1 MPADFDVSQLSNWAL
16 PSAFLGLL
24 NLPPNQA
31 IDQLIPTRS
40 QSNFT
45 QSAEVPG
52 TSSHPFIEALKKIP
66 DTLTEKGALAH
77 KTTDSPLVDLFFDLA
92 PGIESDRLYKLLEAA
107 WTEDS
112 LATLKIIFHSRS
124 IHEGKGFKDGFY
136 RAMAWLW
143 DEHPRTFI
151 ENLHFIVDHT
161 CPPPINEKK
170 ESKKRQ
176 KREKQQ
182 LKKGDVLELNDEGD
196 IDLGEEIP
204 SQYSS
209 RPHGT
214 FDDLLDLLVLHINGQ
229 LSTSFSGKL
238 TAVDE
243 TLAPNIWADLFK
255 QSRIQGRT
263 TSKRDRQGF
272 LKIIIEAKKREKKD
286 ADDFQAKLWK
296 APTLSDKH
304 RLLSSRLQDALTND
318 KKFQAL
324 YITVLRIFHSYLAED
339 LKLLVKYEEE
349 NCFESDQVTATPPY
363 IPNLSFAAKWAPTPG
378 KSADKQLH
386 IATALALLFYPGDDV
401 IWARHKLQKEIL
413 TPLRKVLAI
422 PEVAMSNQSWKFD
435 YNRVPSRSMA
445 RNAEAFMA
453 HDQQGFTAYLDRVS
467 QGLATVSGAS
477 LMPHELL
484 YNAIRGK
491 SPVVKRLADLQW
503 ATLVDSIRSSSSGD
517 ISNCIAIADVSG
529 SMGSLD
535 WGSPK
540 SPPPIL
546 PCIALTLLLSELAS
560 PPWQGRFFTF
570 STDPTCEYI
579 DPKLPLA
586 EKASQLSQADWGM
599 STEFYK
605 TYELILTTAKKN
617 ELAPEHMVKKLF
629 VFSDM
634 QFDAAKEGEYGETE
648 HETMKKRFEE
658 AGYSL
663 PEMVYWNLAS
673 RAEGTPKP
681 TKSDIEGVTL
691 FSGFSG
697 ALMKFS
703 LGDGVE
709 DDALESQFEAIEIAK
724 EGESS
729 VSSEKERKK
738 PNPLE
743 QVHRAISGQHFAG
756 LKVVD

>member
-1 MPADFDVSQLSNWAL
+1 MLAESEVSQLSNWAL

-24 NLPPNQA
+24 NLPPDQV

-40 QSNFT
+40 KSP
-45 QSAEVPG
+45 SIHSSEVPG
-52 TSSHPFIEALKKIP
+52 TSFHPFIEALKNIP
-66 DTLTEKGALAH
+66 DILTEKGALAH

-92 PGIESDRLYKLLEAA
+92 PGIASDQLYKLLEAA

-151 ENLHFIVDHT
+151 ENLHLIVDHT
-161 CPPPINEKK
+161 CPPSISEKQ

-182 LKKGDVLELNDEGD
+182 LEKGHVLELDDEGG
-196 IDLGEEIP
+196 IDLGGEIP

-214 FDDLLDLLVLHINGQ
+214 FNDLLDLLILHINGQ

-238 TAVDE
+238 TAVNE
-243 TLAPNIWADLFK
+243 TLAPNISADLFK

-272 LKIIIEAKKREKKD
+272 LKIIVEAKKREKKD
-286 ADDFQAKLWK
+286 VDDFQAKLWK

-304 RLLSSRLQDALTND
+304 QLLSSRLQDALTND

-324 YITVLRIFHSYLAED
+324 YLTVLRIFHGYLEED
-339 LKLLVKYEEE
+339 LKLLFKYNEQ
-349 NCFESDQVTATPPY
+349 NCLGSDHGAVALPH
-363 IPNLSFAAKWAPTPG
+363 ISNMSFAAKWAPTPG

-386 IATALALLFYPGDDV
+386 IATALAKLFYPGDDV
-401 IWARHKLQKEIL
+401 IWARQKLQKEIL
-413 TPLRKVLAI
+413 TPLRKALAI

-445 RNAEAFMA
+445 HNAEAFMA
-453 HDQQGFTAYLDRVS
+453 HDQQGFAAYLDRVS

-491 SPVVKRLADLQW
+491 SPVAKRLADLQW
-503 ATLVDSIRSSSSGD
+503 ATLVDSIRSSSSDG

-529 SMGSLD
+529 SMGSLNH
-535 WGSPK
+535 GSPQN
-540 SPPPIL
+540 PPPVL

-570 STDPTCEYI
+570 STEPACEYI
-579 DPKLPLA
+579 DPNLPLA
-586 EKASQLSQADWGM
+586 ERASQLSKAHWGM

-605 TYELILTTAKKN
+605 TYELILATAKKN

-634 QFDAAKEGEYGETE
+634 QFDAAGEGKYGETE
-648 HETMKKRFEE
+648 HETMKRRFEE
-658 AGYSL
+658 AGYPL

-681 TKSDIEGVTL
+681 TKSDVEGVTL

-697 ALMKFS
+697 ALMKFF

-709 DDALESQFEAIEIAK
+709 DDALERQFADIGIGK

-729 VSSEKERKK
+729 VSEKERKK

-743 QVHRAISGQHFAG
+743 QVHRAISGQPFAG

>member
-40 QSNFT
+40 QSTFT

-52 TSSHPFIEALKKIP
+52 TSSNPFIEALKKIP

-151 ENLHFIVDHT
+151 ENLHLIVDHT

-182 LKKGDVLELNDEGD
+182 LKKGNVLELNDESD

-243 TLAPNIWADLFK
+243 TLAPNISADLFK

-263 TSKRDRQGF
+263 TYKRDRQGF
-272 LKIIIEAKKREKKD
+272 LKIIVEAKKREKKD

-304 RLLSSRLQDALTND
+304 QLLSSRLQAALTND

-324 YITVLRIFHSYLAED
+324 YISVLRIFQSYLAED
-339 LKLLVKYEEE
+339 LKLLVKYKEE
-349 NCFESDQVTATPPY
+349 NCCESDRVTATLPY
-363 IPNLSFAAKWAPTPG
+363 ISNLSFAAKWAPTPG

-401 IWARHKLQKEIL
+401 IWARQKLQKEIL
-413 TPLRKVLAI
+413 TPLRKALAI
-422 PEVAMSNQSWKFD
+422 PEVAMSNQSWDFD
-435 YNRVPSRSMA
+435 YNR
-445 RNAEAFMA
+445 
-453 HDQQGFTAYLDRVS
+453 
-467 QGLATVSGAS
+467 
-477 LMPHELL
+477 
-484 YNAIRGK
+484 
-491 SPVVKRLADLQW
+491 RLADLQW

-617 ELAPEHMVKKLF
+617 KLASEHMVKKLF

-634 QFDAAKEGEYGETE
+634 QFDAAAEGEYGETE
-648 HETMKKRFEE
+648 HETMKRRFEE
-658 AGYSL
+658 AGYPL

-697 ALMKFS
+697 ALMKFF

-709 DDALESQFEAIEIAK
+709 DDELESQFEAIEIGK

>member
-1 MPADFDVSQLSNWAL
+1 MLAESEVSQLSNWAL

-24 NLPPNQA
+24 NLPPDQV

-40 QSNFT
+40 KSP
-45 QSAEVPG
+45 SIHSSEVPG
-52 TSSHPFIEALKKIP
+52 TSFHPFIEALKNIP
-66 DTLTEKGALAH
+66 DILTEKGALAH

-92 PGIESDRLYKLLEAA
+92 PGIASDQLYKLLEAA

-151 ENLHFIVDHT
+151 ENLHLIVDHT
-161 CPPPINEKK
+161 CPPSISEKQ

-182 LKKGDVLELNDEGD
+182 LEKGHVLELDDEGG
-196 IDLGEEIP
+196 IDLGGEIP

-214 FDDLLDLLVLHINGQ
+214 FNDLLDLLILHINGQ

-238 TAVDE
+238 TAVNE
-243 TLAPNIWADLFK
+243 TLAPNISADLFK

-272 LKIIIEAKKREKKD
+272 LKIIVEAKKREKKD
-286 ADDFQAKLWK
+286 VDDFQAKLWK

-304 RLLSSRLQDALTND
+304 QLLSSRLRDALTND

-324 YITVLRIFHSYLAED
+324 YLTVLRIFHGYLEED
-339 LKLLVKYEEE
+339 LKLLFKYNEQ
-349 NCFESDQVTATPPY
+349 NCLGSDHGAVALPH
-363 IPNLSFAAKWAPTPG
+363 ISNMSFAAKWAPTPG

-386 IATALALLFYPGDDV
+386 IATALAKLFYPGDDV
-401 IWARHKLQKEIL
+401 IWARQKLQKEIL
-413 TPLRKVLAI
+413 TPLRKALAI

-453 HDQQGFTAYLDRVS
+453 HDQQGFAAYLDRVS

-491 SPVVKRLADLQW
+491 SPVAKRLADLQW
-503 ATLVDSIRSSSSGD
+503 ATLVDSIRSSSSDG

-529 SMGSLD
+529 SMGSLNH
-535 WGSPK
+535 GSPQN
-540 SPPPIL
+540 PPPVL

-570 STDPTCEYI
+570 STEPACEYI
-579 DPKLPLA
+579 DPNLPLA
-586 EKASQLSQADWGM
+586 ERASQLSKAHWGM

-605 TYELILTTAKKN
+605 TYELILATAKKN

-634 QFDAAKEGEYGETE
+634 QFDAAGEGKYGETE
-648 HETMKKRFEE
+648 HETMKRRFEE
-658 AGYSL
+658 AGYPL

-681 TKSDIEGVTL
+681 TKSDVEGVTL

-697 ALMKFS
+697 ALMKFF

-709 DDALESQFEAIEIAK
+709 DDALERQFADIGIGK

-729 VSSEKERKK
+729 VSEKERKK

-743 QVHRAISGQHFAG
+743 QVHRAISGQPFAG

>member
-1 MPADFDVSQLSNWAL
+1 MLAEFEVSQLSNWEL

-24 NLPPNQA
+24 NLPPDQA

-40 QSNFT
+40 QSTFT
-45 QSAEVPG
+45 QSAEVPD
-52 TSSHPFIEALKKIP
+52 TSSHPFIEALKNIP

-92 PGIESDRLYKLLEAA
+92 PGIESDRLYKILEAA

-151 ENLHFIVDHT
+151 ENLHLIVDHT

-170 ESKKRQ
+170 ESTKRQ

-182 LKKGDVLELNDEGD
+182 LKKGDVLELNGEGD

-243 TLAPNIWADLFK
+243 TLAPNISADLFK

-272 LKIIIEAKKREKKD
+272 LKIIVESKKCEKKD

-296 APTLSDKH
+296 APTLSDKQQ
-304 RLLSSRLQDALTND
+304 LLSSRLQAALTND

-324 YITVLRIFHSYLAED
+324 YITVLRFFHSYLAED
-339 LKLLVKYEEE
+339 LKLLVKYKEE
-349 NCFESDQVTATPPY
+349 NCFESDRVTATPPY
-363 IPNLSFAAKWAPTPG
+363 ISNLSFAAKWAPTPG

-401 IWARHKLQKEIL
+401 FWARHKLQKEIL

-435 YNRVPSRSMA
+435 YNR
-445 RNAEAFMA
+445 
-453 HDQQGFTAYLDRVS
+453 
-467 QGLATVSGAS
+467 
-477 LMPHELL
+477 
-484 YNAIRGK
+484 
-491 SPVVKRLADLQW
+491 RLADLQW
-503 ATLVDSIRSSSSGD
+503 ATLVDSIRSSSSGE

-535 WGSPK
+535 WGTPK

-560 PPWQGRFFTF
+560 PSWQGRFFTF

-586 EKASQLSQADWGM
+586 EKASQLSKANWGM

-634 QFDAAKEGEYGETE
+634 QFDAAGEGEYGETE
-648 HETMKKRFEE
+648 HETMKRRFEE
-658 AGYSL
+658 AGYPL

-697 ALMKFS
+697 ALMKFF

-709 DDALESQFEAIEIAK
+709 DDALESQFEAIEIGK
-724 EGESS
+724 EGGSS
-729 VSSEKERKK
+729 VSSDKERKK
-738 PNPLE
+738 PNPVE
-743 QVHRAISGQHFAG
+743 QVQRAISGQHFAG

>member
-1 MPADFDVSQLSNWAL
+1 MLAEFEVSQLSNWEL

-24 NLPPNQA
+24 DLPPDQA

-40 QSNFT
+40 QSTFT
-45 QSAEVPG
+45 QSAEVPDI
-52 TSSHPFIEALKKIP
+52 SSHPFIEALKNIP

-92 PGIESDRLYKLLEAA
+92 PGIESDRLYKILEAA

-151 ENLHFIVDHT
+151 ENLHLIVDHT

-170 ESKKRQ
+170 ESTKRQ

-182 LKKGDVLELNDEGD
+182 LKKGDVLELNGEGD

-204 SQYSS
+204 NQYSS

-243 TLAPNIWADLFK
+243 TLAPNISADLFK

-272 LKIIIEAKKREKKD
+272 LKIIVESKSREKKD

-296 APTLSDKH
+296 APTLSDKQQ
-304 RLLSSRLQDALTND
+304 LLSSRLQAALTND

-339 LKLLVKYEEE
+339 LKLLVKYKEE
-349 NCFESDQVTATPPY
+349 NCFESDRVTATPPY
-363 IPNLSFAAKWAPTPG
+363 ISNLSFAAKWASTPG
-378 KSADKQLH
+378 ISADKQLH

-401 IWARHKLQKEIL
+401 FWARHKLQKEIL

-435 YNRVPSRSMA
+435 YNR
-445 RNAEAFMA
+445 
-453 HDQQGFTAYLDRVS
+453 
-467 QGLATVSGAS
+467 
-477 LMPHELL
+477 
-484 YNAIRGK
+484 
-491 SPVVKRLADLQW
+491 RLADLQW
-503 ATLVDSIRSSSSGD
+503 ATLVDSIRSSSPGE

-535 WGSPK
+535 WGTPK

-586 EKASQLSQADWGM
+586 EKASQLSKANWGM

-634 QFDAAKEGEYGETE
+634 QFDAAGEGEYGETE
-648 HETMKKRFEE
+648 HETMKRRFEE
-658 AGYSL
+658 AGYPL

-697 ALMKFS
+697 ALMKFF

-709 DDALESQFEAIEIAK
+709 DDALESQFEAIEIGK
-724 EGESS
+724 EGGSS
-729 VSSEKERKK
+729 VSSDKERKK
-738 PNPLE
+738 PNPVE
-743 QVHRAISGQHFAG
+743 QVQRAISGQHFAG

>member
-1 MPADFDVSQLSNWAL
+1 MQAEFEVSQFSNWEL

-24 NLPPNQA
+24 NLPPDQA
-31 IDQLIPTRS
+31 IDQLIPTQS
-40 QSNFT
+40 QSAFT

-52 TSSHPFIEALKKIP
+52 TSSHPFIEALKNIP

-112 LATLKIIFHSRS
+112 LATFKIIFHSRS

-151 ENLHFIVDHT
+151 ENLHLIVDHT

-182 LKKGDVLELNDEGD
+182 LKKGDVLELNDMGD

-243 TLAPNIWADLFK
+243 TLAPNISADLFK

-272 LKIIIEAKKREKKD
+272 LNIIIEAKKREKKD

-296 APTLSDKH
+296 APTLSEKH
-304 RLLSSRLQDALTND
+304 QLLSSRLQAALTND

-339 LKLLVKYEEE
+339 LKLLVKYKEE
-349 NCFESDQVTATPPY
+349 NCSESDHVIATHPY
-363 IPNLSFAAKWAPTPG
+363 ISNLSFAAKWAPTPG

-386 IATALALLFYPGDDV
+386 IATALALLFYPGDNV
-401 IWARHKLQKEIL
+401 IWARQKLQKEIL

-435 YNRVPSRSMA
+435 YNR
-445 RNAEAFMA
+445 
-453 HDQQGFTAYLDRVS
+453 
-467 QGLATVSGAS
+467 
-477 LMPHELL
+477 
-484 YNAIRGK
+484 
-491 SPVVKRLADLQW
+491 RLADLQW

-586 EKASQLSQADWGM
+586 EKASQLSNADWGM

-605 TYELILTTAKKN
+605 TYELILTTAKKS

-634 QFDAAKEGEYGETE
+634 QFDAAGEGEYGETK
-648 HETMKKRFEE
+648 HETMKRRFEE
-658 AGYSL
+658 AGYPL

-673 RAEGTPKP
+673 RAEGAPKP
-681 TKSDIEGVTL
+681 TKSDIQGVTL

-697 ALMKFS
+697 ALMKFF

-709 DDALESQFEAIEIAK
+709 DDALGSQFEAIEIGK

>member
-1 MPADFDVSQLSNWAL
+1 MLAESEVPQLSNWAL

-24 NLPPNQA
+24 NLPPDQV

-40 QSNFT
+40 KSP
-45 QSAEVPG
+45 SIHSSEVPG
-52 TSSHPFIEALKKIP
+52 TSFHPFIEALKNIP

-92 PGIESDRLYKLLEAA
+92 PGIASDQLYKLLEAA

-136 RAMAWLW
+136 RATAWLW

-151 ENLHFIVDHT
+151 ENLHLIVDHT
-161 CPPPINEKK
+161 CPPSISEKK

-182 LKKGDVLELNDEGD
+182 LEKGHVLELDDEGG
-196 IDLGEEIP
+196 IDLGGEIP

-214 FDDLLDLLVLHINGQ
+214 FNDLLDLLILHINGQ

-238 TAVDE
+238 TAVNE
-243 TLAPNIWADLFK
+243 TLAPNISADLFK
-255 QSRIQGRT
+255 QFRIQGRT

-272 LKIIIEAKKREKKD
+272 LKIIVEAKKREKKD
-286 ADDFQAKLWK
+286 VDDFQAKLWK

-304 RLLSSRLQDALTND
+304 QLLSSRLQDALTND

-324 YITVLRIFHSYLAED
+324 YLTVLRIFHGYLEED
-339 LKLLVKYEEE
+339 LKLLFKYNEQ
-349 NCFESDQVTATPPY
+349 NCLGSDHGAVALPH
-363 IPNLSFAAKWAPTPG
+363 ISNMSFAAKWAPTPG

-386 IATALALLFYPGDDV
+386 IATALAKLFYPGDDV
-401 IWARHKLQKEIL
+401 IWARQKLQKEIL
-413 TPLRKVLAI
+413 TPLRKALAI

-453 HDQQGFTAYLDRVS
+453 HDQQGFAAYLDRVS

-491 SPVVKRLADLQW
+491 SPVAKRLADLQW
-503 ATLVDSIRSSSSGD
+503 ATLVDSIRSSSSDG

-529 SMGSLD
+529 SMGSLNH
-535 WGSPK
+535 GSPQN
-540 SPPPIL
+540 PPPVL

-570 STDPTCEYI
+570 STEPACEYI
-579 DPKLPLA
+579 DPNLPLA
-586 EKASQLSQADWGM
+586 ERASQLSKAHWGM

-605 TYELILTTAKKN
+605 TYELILATAKKN

-634 QFDAAKEGEYGETE
+634 QFDAAGEGKYGETE
-648 HETMKKRFEE
+648 HETMKRRFEE
-658 AGYSL
+658 AGYPL

-681 TKSDIEGVTL
+681 TKSDVEGVTL

-697 ALMKFS
+697 ALMKFF

-709 DDALESQFEAIEIAK
+709 DDALERQFADIGIGK

-729 VSSEKERKK
+729 VSEKERKK

-743 QVHRAISGQHFAG
+743 QVHRAISGQPFAG

>member
-1 MPADFDVSQLSNWAL
+1 MLAEFAVSQLSNWAL

-24 NLPPNQA
+24 NLPPDQA

-40 QSNFT
+40 QCTFT

-77 KTTDSPLVDLFFDLA
+77 NTTDSPLVDLFFDLA
-92 PGIESDRLYKLLEAA
+92 PGIEFDRLYKLLEVA

-112 LATLKIIFHSRS
+112 LAARTLKIIFHSKS
-124 IHEGKGFKDGFY
+124 IHEGKGFKGGFY

-151 ENLHFIVDHT
+151 ENLHLIVDHT
-161 CPPPINEKK
+161 CPSPINEKK
-170 ESKKRQ
+170 GSKKRQ

-243 TLAPNIWADLFK
+243 TLAPNISADLFK
-255 QSRIQGRT
+255 QSRIQGHKI
-263 TSKRDRQGF
+263 SKRDRQGF
-272 LKIIIEAKKREKKD
+272 LKIIVEAKKREKKD

-296 APTLSDKH
+296 APTSVSDKH
-304 RLLSSRLQDALTND
+304 QLLSSRLQAALTND

-339 LKLLVKYEEE
+339 LDLLVKYKEE
-349 NCFESDQVTATPPY
+349 NCFENDHVTVTHPY
-363 IPNLSFAAKWAPTPG
+363 ISNLSFAAKWAPTPG

-413 TPLRKVLAI
+413 TPLRKILAI

-435 YNRVPSRSMA
+435 YNRIEYLKGKTCISSLTHETYENPS
-445 RNAEAFMA
+445 
-453 HDQQGFTAYLDRVS
+453 
-467 QGLATVSGAS
+467 LATVSGAT

-484 YNAIRGK
+484 HNAIRGK
-491 SPVVKRLADLQW
+491 SPVAKRLADLQW

-535 WGSPK
+535 QGSPR
-540 SPPPIL
+540 SPQPIL

-579 DPKLPLA
+579 DPKLSLA
-586 EKASQLSQADWGM
+586 EKASQLSKAHWGM

-634 QFDAAKEGEYGETE
+634 QFDAAGEGEYGETE
-648 HETMKKRFEE
+648 HEAMKRRFEE
-658 AGYSL
+658 AGYPL

-697 ALMKFS
+697 ALMKFF

-709 DDALESQFEAIEIAK
+709 DDALESQFEAIEIGK
-724 EGESS
+724 EGESNI
-729 VSSEKERKK
+729 SSEKERKR

>member
-1 MPADFDVSQLSNWAL
+1 MLAEFEVSQLSNWEL

-24 NLPPNQA
+24 NLPPDQA

-40 QSNFT
+40 QSTFT
-45 QSAEVPG
+45 QSAEVPD
-52 TSSHPFIEALKKIP
+52 TSSHPFIEALKNIP

-92 PGIESDRLYKLLEAA
+92 PGIESDRLYKILEAA

-151 ENLHFIVDHT
+151 ENLHLIVDHT

-170 ESKKRQ
+170 ESTKRQ

-182 LKKGDVLELNDEGD
+182 LKKGDVLELNGEGD

-243 TLAPNIWADLFK
+243 TLAPNISADLFK

-272 LKIIIEAKKREKKD
+272 LKIIVESKKREKKD

-296 APTLSDKH
+296 APTLSDKQQ
-304 RLLSSRLQDALTND
+304 LLSSRLQAALTND

-324 YITVLRIFHSYLAED
+324 YITVLRFFHSYLAED
-339 LKLLVKYEEE
+339 LKLLVKYKEE
-349 NCFESDQVTATPPY
+349 NCFESDRVTATPPY
-363 IPNLSFAAKWAPTPG
+363 ISNLSFAAKWAPTPG

-401 IWARHKLQKEIL
+401 FWARHKLQKEIL

-435 YNRVPSRSMA
+435 YNR
-445 RNAEAFMA
+445 
-453 HDQQGFTAYLDRVS
+453 
-467 QGLATVSGAS
+467 
-477 LMPHELL
+477 
-484 YNAIRGK
+484 
-491 SPVVKRLADLQW
+491 RLADLQW
-503 ATLVDSIRSSSSGD
+503 ATLVDSIRSSSSGE

-535 WGSPK
+535 WGTPK

-560 PPWQGRFFTF
+560 PSWQGRFFTF

-586 EKASQLSQADWGM
+586 EKASQLSKANWGM

-634 QFDAAKEGEYGETE
+634 QFDAAGEGEYGETE
-648 HETMKKRFEE
+648 HETMKRRFEE
-658 AGYSL
+658 AGYPL

-697 ALMKFS
+697 ALMKFF

-709 DDALESQFEAIEIAK
+709 DDALESQFEAIEIGK
-724 EGESS
+724 EGGSS
-729 VSSEKERKK
+729 VSSDKERKK
-738 PNPLE
+738 PNPVE
-743 QVHRAISGQHFAG
+743 QVQRAISGQHFAG

>member
-1 MPADFDVSQLSNWAL
+1 MLAESEVPQLSNWAL

-24 NLPPNQA
+24 NLPPDQV

-40 QSNFT
+40 KSP
-45 QSAEVPG
+45 SIHSSEVPG
-52 TSSHPFIEALKKIP
+52 TSFHPFIEALKNIP

-92 PGIESDRLYKLLEAA
+92 PGIASDQLYKLLEAA

-151 ENLHFIVDHT
+151 ENLHLIVDHT
-161 CPPPINEKK
+161 CPPSISEKK

-182 LKKGDVLELNDEGD
+182 LEKGHVLELDDEGG
-196 IDLGEEIP
+196 IDLGGEIP

-214 FDDLLDLLVLHINGQ
+214 FDDLLDLLILHINGQ

-243 TLAPNIWADLFK
+243 TLAPNISADLFK

-272 LKIIIEAKKREKKD
+272 LKIIVEAKKREKKD
-286 ADDFQAKLWK
+286 VDDFQAKLWK

-304 RLLSSRLQDALTND
+304 QLLSSRLQDALTND
-318 KKFQAL
+318 KKFRAL
-324 YITVLRIFHSYLAED
+324 YLTVLRIFHGYLEED
-339 LKLLVKYEEE
+339 LKLLFKYNEQ
-349 NCFESDQVTATPPY
+349 NCLGSDHDAVALPH
-363 IPNLSFAAKWAPTPG
+363 ISNMSFAAKWAPTPG

-386 IATALALLFYPGDDV
+386 IATALAKLFYPGDDV
-401 IWARHKLQKEIL
+401 IWARQKLQKEIL
-413 TPLRKVLAI
+413 TPLRKALAI

-453 HDQQGFTAYLDRVS
+453 HDQQGFAAYLDRVS
-467 QGLATVSGAS
+467 QGLTTVSGAS

-491 SPVVKRLADLQW
+491 SPVAKRLADLQW
-503 ATLVDSIRSSSSGD
+503 ATLVDSIRSSSSDG

-529 SMGSLD
+529 SMGSLNH
-535 WGSPK
+535 GSPQN
-540 SPPPIL
+540 PPPVL

-570 STDPTCEYI
+570 STEPACEYI
-579 DPKLPLA
+579 DPNLPLA
-586 EKASQLSQADWGM
+586 ERASQLSKAHWGM

-605 TYELILTTAKKN
+605 TYELILATAKKN

-634 QFDAAKEGEYGETE
+634 QFDAAREGKYGETE
-648 HETMKKRFEE
+648 HETMKRRFEE
-658 AGYSL
+658 AGYPL

-681 TKSDIEGVTL
+681 TKSDVEGVTL

-697 ALMKFS
+697 ALMKFF

-709 DDALESQFEAIEIAK
+709 DDALERQFADIGIGK
-724 EGESS
+724 EGKSS
-729 VSSEKERKK
+729 VSEKERRK

>member
-1 MPADFDVSQLSNWAL
+1 MLAESEVSQLSNWAL

-24 NLPPNQA
+24 NLPPDQV

-40 QSNFT
+40 KSP
-45 QSAEVPG
+45 SIHSSEVPG
-52 TSSHPFIEALKKIP
+52 TSFHPFIEALKNIP
-66 DTLTEKGALAH
+66 DILTEKGALAH

-92 PGIESDRLYKLLEAA
+92 PGIASDQLYKLLEAA

-151 ENLHFIVDHT
+151 ENLHLIVDHT
-161 CPPPINEKK
+161 CLPSISEKQ

-182 LKKGDVLELNDEGD
+182 LEKGHVLELDDEGG
-196 IDLGEEIP
+196 IDLGGEIP

-214 FDDLLDLLVLHINGQ
+214 FNDLLDLLILHINGQ

-238 TAVDE
+238 TAVNE
-243 TLAPNIWADLFK
+243 TLAPNISADLFK

-272 LKIIIEAKKREKKD
+272 LKIIVEAKKREKKD
-286 ADDFQAKLWK
+286 VDDFQAKLWK

-304 RLLSSRLQDALTND
+304 QLLSSRLQDALTND

-324 YITVLRIFHSYLAED
+324 YLTVLRIFHGYLEED
-339 LKLLVKYEEE
+339 LKLLFKYNEQ
-349 NCFESDQVTATPPY
+349 NCLGSDHDAVALPH
-363 IPNLSFAAKWAPTPG
+363 ISNMSFAAKWAPTPG

-386 IATALALLFYPGDDV
+386 IATALAKLFYPGDDV
-401 IWARHKLQKEIL
+401 IWARQKLQKEIL
-413 TPLRKVLAI
+413 TPLRKALAI

-453 HDQQGFTAYLDRVS
+453 HDQQGFAAYLDRVS

-491 SPVVKRLADLQW
+491 SPVAKRLADLQW
-503 ATLVDSIRSSSSGD
+503 ATLVDSIRSSSSDG

-529 SMGSLD
+529 SMGSLNH
-535 WGSPK
+535 GSPQN
-540 SPPPIL
+540 PPPVL

-570 STDPTCEYI
+570 STEPACEYI
-579 DPKLPLA
+579 DPNLPLA
-586 EKASQLSQADWGM
+586 ERASQLSKAHWGM

-605 TYELILTTAKKN
+605 TYELILATAKKN

-634 QFDAAKEGEYGETE
+634 QFDAAGEGKYGETE
-648 HETMKKRFEE
+648 HETMKRRFEE
-658 AGYSL
+658 AGYPL
-663 PEMVYWNLAS
+663 PEMVYWNLPS

-681 TKSDIEGVTL
+681 TKSDVEGVTL

-697 ALMKFS
+697 ALMKFF

-709 DDALESQFEAIEIAK
+709 DDALERQFADIGIGK

-729 VSSEKERKK
+729 VSEKERKK

-743 QVHRAISGQHFAG
+743 QVHRAISGQPFAG

>member
-1 MPADFDVSQLSNWAL
+1 MQAEFEVSQFSNWEL

-24 NLPPNQA
+24 NLPPDQA
-31 IDQLIPTRS
+31 IDQLIPTQS
-40 QSNFT
+40 QSAFT

-52 TSSHPFIEALKKIP
+52 TSSHPFIEALKNIP

-112 LATLKIIFHSRS
+112 LATFKIIFHSRS

-151 ENLHFIVDHT
+151 ENLHLIVDHT

-182 LKKGDVLELNDEGD
+182 LKKGDVLELNDMGD

-243 TLAPNIWADLFK
+243 TLAPNISADLFK

-272 LKIIIEAKKREKKD
+272 LNIIIEAKKREKKD

-296 APTLSDKH
+296 APTLSEKH
-304 RLLSSRLQDALTND
+304 QLLSSRLQAALTND

-339 LKLLVKYEEE
+339 LKLLAKYKEE
-349 NCFESDQVTATPPY
+349 NCSESDHVIATHPY
-363 IPNLSFAAKWAPTPG
+363 ISNLSFAAKWAPTPG

-386 IATALALLFYPGDDV
+386 IATALALLFYPGDNV
-401 IWARHKLQKEIL
+401 IWARQKLQKEIL

-435 YNRVPSRSMA
+435 YNR
-445 RNAEAFMA
+445 
-453 HDQQGFTAYLDRVS
+453 
-467 QGLATVSGAS
+467 
-477 LMPHELL
+477 
-484 YNAIRGK
+484 
-491 SPVVKRLADLQW
+491 RLADLQW

-586 EKASQLSQADWGM
+586 EKASQLSNADWGM

-634 QFDAAKEGEYGETE
+634 QFDAAGEGEYGETE
-648 HETMKKRFEE
+648 HETMKRRFEE
-658 AGYSL
+658 AGYPL

-673 RAEGTPKP
+673 RAEGAPKP
-681 TKSDIEGVTL
+681 TKSDIQGVTL

-697 ALMKFS
+697 TLMKFF

-709 DDALESQFEAIEIAK
+709 DDALGSQFEAIEIGK

-743 QVHRAISGQHFAG
+743 QVHRAISRQHFAG